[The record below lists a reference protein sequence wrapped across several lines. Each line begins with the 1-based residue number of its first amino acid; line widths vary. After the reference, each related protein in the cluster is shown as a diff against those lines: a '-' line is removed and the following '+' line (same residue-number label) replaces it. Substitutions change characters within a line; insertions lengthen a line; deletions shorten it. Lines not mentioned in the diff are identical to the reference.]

1 MSEFKCK
8 TKIPSNFVK
17 LLLKDKNQSEK
28 KEKIIKI
35 ESLSNYIDMNW
46 DWIRNINFSE
56 KNKQKEEDL
65 YYKECNKII

>member
-1 MSEFKCK
+1 MSEFNFK

-35 ESLSNYIDMNW
+35 ERLSNHIDMNW

-56 KNKQKEEDL
+56 KNQQKEEDL